1 MTVNR
6 NAYNHHRNCNVC
18 FQLNRVY
25 VIFDTPK
32 EISMI
37 KLWNY
42 SKTANRGVKDF
53 AVSSV
58 SYIDGENTCIT
69 IIRNIPEKQY

>member
-1 MTVNR
+1 M
-6 NAYNHHRNCNVC
+6 
-18 FQLNRVY
+18 Y

-58 SYIDGENTCIT
+58 SYIDDENKSIT
-69 IIRNIPEKQY
+69 IIKTIPEKTRSKAK